1 MLATRRLAAIMAADM
16 VGYSRLMSDDEH
28 DTLQRLDSARHAVLL
43 PVIDEHGGRVVKEMG
58 DGLLAEFPSAVD
70 AVACGMRLQQE
81 LTIHNTET
89 CGVEACGLEPLQFR
103 VGINVGDIVADRGDI
118 FGDGVNVASRIESV
132 APVGGVAIPERV
144 YQDVHDKL
152 NATFDDLGEHTLKNI
167 PGPLR
172 LYNAR
177 PDSYCPMPGTVPKKQ
192 ANGGVNYNRR
202 RTDEPLSVAVLPF
215 TNMSSDPE
223 QAFLADGLTEDIIT
237 ALSKVRTLTV
247 IARNS
252 TFVYKD
258 QSVDIK
264 SVAAEL
270 GVRYVLEG
278 SVRRAGDRVR
288 TTAQLIDGATGAHIW
303 AERYDGTIDDIFAL
317 QDQMTETVVAAIE
330 PQLLVAEGRRVRRRP
345 TESLAAWQLVTRAL
359 GHFWIFTAAH
369 MKKAARLA
377 QKAVDA
383 DPDYAHAHAVLALV
397 QITRAWLAWEPTQE
411 LATLLDSAST
421 AARQATNLEGQ
432 DAWGHLALGIVLA
445 FQRQHEPAI
454 AELRTAVRLNPSFA
468 MAHGWL
474 SLVLGYSGQPDE
486 GLAVVDRALAL
497 SPNDPFAALYD
508 TCKAI
513 NHFARG
519 EYTEMV
525 AACRAGLRER
535 PEHVGAYRMLTVGLS
550 YLGQDDE
557 AAAAFAETKRLQPE
571 ISLDWA
577 CAYAPFAD
585 LQDLNRYVEGL
596 RRAGMD

>member
-1 MLATRRLAAIMAADM
+1 MLATRRLAAILAADM
-16 VGYSRLMSDDEH
+16 VGYSRFMASNEH
-28 DTLQRLDSARHAVLL
+28 ETLKRLDAARRAVVL

-58 DGLLAEFPSAVD
+58 DGFLAEFASAVD

-81 LTIHNTET
+81 LAIHNTET

-118 FGDGVNVASRIESV
+118 FGDGVNVAARIESA

-167 PGPLR
+167 PNPLR

-177 PDSYCPMPGTVPKKQ
+177 PDSYCPLPGTVPDKQ
-192 ANGGVNYNRR
+192 GGGDDNRR
-202 RTDEPLSVAVLPF
+202 VVEPLSIAVLPF

-223 QAFLADGLTEDIIT
+223 QAYLADGLTEDIIT
-237 ALSKVRTLTV
+237 ALSKVRTLSV

-252 TFVYKD
+252 TFVYKG

-264 SVAAEL
+264 GVAAEL
-270 GVRYVLEG
+270 SVRYVLEG
-278 SVRRAGDRVR
+278 SVRRAGDTVR
-288 TTAQLIDGATGAHIW
+288 TTAQLIDGATGAHVW

-317 QDQMTETVVAAIE
+317 QDQITETVVAAIE
-330 PQLLVAEGRRVRRRP
+330 PQLLAAEGRRVRRRP
-345 TESLAAWQLVTRAL
+345 TESLAAWQLVTRSL
-359 GHFWIFTAAH
+359 GHFWLFTAVH

-377 QKAVDA
+377 QKAADA
-383 DPDYAHAHAVLALV
+383 DPDYGHAHAVLALV
-397 QITRAWLAWEPTQE
+397 QITRAWLAWEPTSE
-411 LATLLDSAST
+411 LPTLLDSANA
-421 AARQATNLEGQ
+421 AARRATSLDGQ

-454 AELRTAVRLNPSFA
+454 AELRTAIRLNPSFA

-486 GLAVVDRALAL
+486 GLSTVDRALGL

-525 AACRAGLRER
+525 VACRAGLRER
-535 PEHVGAYRMLTVGLS
+535 PEHVGAHRMLTVALA
-550 YLGQDDE
+550 YLGRDEE
-557 AAAAFAETKRLQPE
+557 AAAAFADTKRLQPD

-585 LQDLNRYVEGL
+585 LQDLNRYVDGL
-596 RRAGMD
+596 RRAGMG